1 MPRNIYIKQVEKDS
15 HVLKTCLKYVGN
27 GLNALKMPKTCQK
40 RFTCFEM
47 C

>member
-1 MPRNIYIKQVEKDS
+1 MLYNMPQGPMQTCF
-15 HVLKTCLKYVGN
+15 KTCLKYVGN

-40 RFTCFEM
+40 RITCFEM